1 MLKKIS
7 LNSLIVDANSKN
19 NNGAMKEIII
29 EFSKEQLEK
38 INGIENFNVEQE
50 EDEIIFFF
58 FFFSKSLSF
67 KKLRN

>member
-50 EDEIIFFF
+50 EDEIIFIVS
-58 FFFSKSLSF
+58 FFSKSLSF

>member
-29 EFSKEQLEK
+29 EFSKVQLEK

-50 EDEIIFFF
+50 EDEIIFVVS
-58 FFFSKSLSF
+58 FFSKSLSF